1 ILFFLSA
8 FRDIS
13 IGTDTESYEGIFN
26 RVLLGGQIVQEAG
39 WYYFNKVVVL
49 LGGDFRWVLIL
60 SSLLVITPIYRV
72 SRRYS
77 FNPCLSIFLFYSLYF
92 YLQSF
97 NIMRQIIAV
106 SILLLFIP
114 FLFDKKYF
122 YFIICV
128 CLASLFHTT
137 ALLALPFIFIN
148 RLKLNKKWWCVIVF
162 LSFIFGVSLSSFLI
176 DKVANLLG
184 YIHYLEA
191 HDANKDT
198 GLFMIITNIFALLFI
213 LTSSKDS
220 VLLKLFFVYILFYN
234 LIAGVPY
241 AYRLI
246 FVFSI
251 VQVLFLPY
259 YIKNNIFGLRPEVK
273 FLV

>member
-1 ILFFLSA
+1 MYIYISLYVFLLIGVFLEKNKQRFHLTVSFLILFFLSA

-122 YFIICV
+122 YFIIGV
-128 CLASLFHTT
+128 CL
-137 ALLALPFIFIN
+137 
-148 RLKLNKKWWCVIVF
+148 
-162 LSFIFGVSLSSFLI
+162 
-176 DKVANLLG
+176 
-184 YIHYLEA
+184 
-191 HDANKDT
+191 
-198 GLFMIITNIFALLFI
+198 
-213 LTSSKDS
+213 
-220 VLLKLFFVYILFYN
+220 
-234 LIAGVPY
+234 
-241 AYRLI
+241 
-246 FVFSI
+246 
-251 VQVLFLPY
+251 
-259 YIKNNIFGLRPEVK
+259 
-273 FLV
+273 